1 MISKNNKSNLYRFMI
16 GGLFIATLIFFMASC
31 QPADPDAAKIK
42 LTKEKIARG
51 DSLTF
56 DDLNNRVITN
66 DKKMAKDPAFVDLL
80 EAIKTDNYNLI
91 MDHTIPKERL
101 MDAHRV
107 FKREM
112 SDEQFAAEKIRF
124 EQENPDYYYDYMAIL
139 AGQYEQLKITMEQY
153 RLDPA
158 RIKID
163 SVTTQQ
169 AFDLGDTGE
178 ATVHMNF
185 QQNNRKYRISAMKCV
200 KFDGKWYF
208 TNWLVLV
215 KMGA

>member
-1 MISKNNKSNLYRFMI
+1 
-16 GGLFIATLIFFMASC
+16 
-31 QPADPDAAKIK
+31 
-42 LTKEKIARG
+42 
-51 DSLTF
+51 
-56 DDLNNRVITN
+56 
-66 DKKMAKDPAFVDLL
+66 MAKDPAFVDLL

-112 SDEQFAAEKIRF
+112 SDEQFVAEKIRF

-169 AFDLGDTGE
+169 AFDLGDTE
-178 ATVHMNF
+178 K
-185 QQNNRKYRISAMKCV
+185 QQYI
-200 KFDGKWYF
+200 
-208 TNWLVLV
+208 
-215 KMGA
+215 